1 MSVMYAGYV
10 WNMVYF
16 VGDFDGLRAGNLV
29 LVNLWLVMNGLSIC
43 LIYDVLL
50 GLSDLPG
57 LSVLSIFEHCSS
69 NTSPRL
75 KLDCCCEFIQN
86 SCSNNGSLHM

>member
-29 LVNLWLVMNGLSIC
+29 LVNRVGDEWFKYMPYL
-43 LIYDVLL
+43 
-50 GLSDLPG
+50 
-57 LSVLSIFEHCSS
+57 
-69 NTSPRL
+69 
-75 KLDCCCEFIQN
+75 
-86 SCSNNGSLHM
+86 